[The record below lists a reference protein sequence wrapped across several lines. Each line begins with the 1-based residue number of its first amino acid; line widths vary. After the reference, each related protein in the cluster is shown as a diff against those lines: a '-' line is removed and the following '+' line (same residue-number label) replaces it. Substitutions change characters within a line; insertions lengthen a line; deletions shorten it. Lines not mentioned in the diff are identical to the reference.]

1 MSHLTNQGNLI
12 GNHWVPAEGKP
23 LQSISPSDDSVVW
36 DGGEANDQQVQQA
49 TAAARN
55 ACGPWWDQPLEN
67 RISIVNRYA
76 EIVQGKT
83 DELATLISAEVG
95 KPLWEAKTEAGAVV
109 GKVAVSISALKE
121 RRHESSFEMGAL
133 RAATR
138 YKPFGVMG
146 VLGPFNF
153 PAHLPNGHIVPALLA
168 GNTIVFKPSE
178 HTPAVGQWMVQQWQE
193 AGLPEGVINLIQ
205 GGRDTAVHLAHDNEL
220 DGLLFTGSS
229 TAGRAL
235 HQTFGQWPQKILA
248 LEMSGNNPLI
258 IHDVHDVEAA
268 AYHTIQSAY
277 VTSGQRCTCARRLI
291 LIEGAEADRVVNSLL
306 GMIPKVT
313 FGYWS
318 DEREPFAGT
327 VISKVQGQRLL
338 ASQDSLIGAG
348 AEPLLLSQTLRDNPA
363 LVSPGLLDATAVQD
377 RSDDEMFGPILQ
389 VIRVKDFEQ
398 AMVEANRTAY
408 GLAAS
413 LFSDDEAKYKK
424 FIHGIRAGVVNWN
437 RATTGATG
445 KLPFGGCGISGN
457 NRPSG
462 YFATDYCNWP
472 IASLEAERLEMPESV
487 AAGIEL

>member
-1 MSHLTNQGNLI
+1 MLQFTSHGNLI
-12 GNHWVPAEGKP
+12 GNRWVPAEGESF
-23 LQSISPSDDSVVW
+23 QSISPTDDSVVW
-36 DGGEANDQQVQQA
+36 SGGETDLRGVQQA
-49 TAAARN
+49 TASARS

-67 RISIVNRYA
+67 RIEVVTRYA
-76 EIVQGKT
+76 EIVKAKT
-83 DELATLISAEVG
+83 DDLAALISAEVG

-109 GKVAVSISALKE
+109 GKVAVSIAALNE
-121 RRHESSFEMGAL
+121 RRSDSSFEMGEL

-205 GGRDTAVHLAHDNEL
+205 GGRETAINLAHDEEL

-235 HQTFGQWPQKILA
+235 HQTYGQWPQKILA

-258 IHDVHDVEAA
+258 VHDVNDVNAA

-291 LIEGAEADRVVNSLL
+291 LIDGEEADRVVESLRA
-306 GMIPKVT
+306 MIPKVT
-313 FGYWS
+313 FGYWN
-318 DEREPFAGT
+318 DEKEPFAGT
-327 VISKVQGQRLL
+327 VISKAQGQRLL
-338 ASQDSLIGAG
+338 ESQDSLIAAG
-348 AEPLLLSQTLRDNPA
+348 AEPLMRSEMLRENPA
-363 LVSPGLLDATAVQD
+363 LISPGLLDSTSVKNGP
-377 RSDDEMFGPILQ
+377 DDEMFGPILQ
-389 VIRVKDFEQ
+389 VIRVKDFSE
-398 AMVEANRTAY
+398 AVIEANRTAY

-413 LFSDDEAKYKK
+413 LLSDDAAKYKE

-472 IASLEAERLEMPESV
+472 VASLEAEQLEMPEVV
-487 AAGIEL
+487 ATGIEL

>member
-1 MSHLTNQGNLI
+1 MSQLTTKGNLI
-12 GNHWVPAEGKP
+12 GNQWTPAEGAPFK
-23 LQSISPSDDSVVW
+23 SISPTDDSVVW
-36 DGGEANDQQVQQA
+36 DGGAADHQQVQQA
-49 TAAARN
+49 TAAARI

-67 RISIVNRYA
+67 RIAVVTRYA
-76 EIVQGKT
+76 EIVKDKT

-95 KPLWEAKTEAGAVV
+95 KPLWEAKTEVGAVV
-109 GKVAVSISALKE
+109 GKSAVSISALKE
-121 RRHESSFEMGAL
+121 RRNDSSFEMGEL

-205 GGRDTAVHLAHDNEL
+205 GGRDTAINLAHDEDL

-235 HQTFGQWPQKILA
+235 HQTYGQWPQKILA

-258 IHDVHDVEAA
+258 IHDVGDVDAA
-268 AYHTIQSAY
+268 AYHTIQSAF

-291 LIEGAEADRVVNSLL
+291 LIDGNEADRVVESLL
-306 GMIPKVT
+306 AMIPKVT

-318 DEREPFAGT
+318 DDKEPFAGT
-327 VISKVQGQRLL
+327 VISKAQGQRLL
-338 ASQDSLIGAG
+338 ESQDSLIAAG
-348 AEPLLLSQTLRDNPA
+348 AEPLLRSQMLRDNAA
-363 LVSPGLLDATAVQD
+363 LVSPGLLDATSVKD
-377 RSDDEMFGPILQ
+377 GIDDEMFGPILQ
-389 VIRVKDFEQ
+389 IIRVKDFSE
-398 AMVEANRTAY
+398 ALLEANRTAY

-413 LFSDDEAKYKK
+413 LFSDDESKYKA

-472 IASLEAERLEMPESV
+472 VASLEAERLEMPDSV
-487 AAGIEL
+487 ATGIEI